1 MFVRN
6 TAAPQTAARSNRSIL
21 DPRTRDPP
29 YISSPTPAIP
39 IFLRFA
45 ASHALERRPDLAGVC
60 RRLKLLPVDC
70 IASGGSQLLL
80 LPLVSSP
87 WSRLS
92 PSPTSSRREAPTR
105 VLRARP
111 NEHPTARA
119 PATLCRHPRSPPT
132 PLRTSSRPQQS
143 STPRTIPSG
152 VWRPPEQAPP
162 SPPELP
168 VPSFSTS
175 DDAQLCSQ
183 VSTSPCRPI
192 FFKRPGLDHLCFFI
206 SEPLSVKLRPSVV

>member
-1 MFVRN
+1 M
-6 TAAPQTAARSNRSIL
+6 
-21 DPRTRDPP
+21 
-29 YISSPTPAIP
+29 
-39 IFLRFA
+39 
-45 ASHALERRPDLAGVC
+45 
-60 RRLKLLPVDC
+60 
-70 IASGGSQLLL
+70 
-80 LPLVSSP
+80 PLVSSP

-92 PSPTSSRREAPTR
+92 PSPISSRREAPTR

-192 FFKRPGLDHLCFFI
+192 FFKRPGLDHLCFF
-206 SEPLSVKLRPSVV
+206 SFPNRYLLSCGRPSFSLHSEHITGNSNAPCGTSTAAAVLRRDLFLTQYSFDRFHIKISLKYILRSVTPN